1 MITLLQKK
9 GFRFTNKDTLN
20 NREFRKLDSSFE
32 QSETMST
39 FDYPVFDV
47 VESFELHLVEKTYRE
62 SALRE
67 ILDLSRTEGR
77 DDLYMTDMN
86 SYVDDGYIKE
96 QTGYDDISV
105 EVESD
110 ERGYWITFTTIK
122 QGVT

>member
-9 GFRFTNKDTLN
+9 GFRFTDKDTLS

-77 DDLYMTDMN
+77 DDLYMTDMDGYIVN
-86 SYVDDGYIKE
+86 GYIKE

>member
-9 GFRFTNKDTLN
+9 GFRFTNKDTLS

-47 VESFELHLVEKTYRE
+47 VESFELHLGTKTYRE

-77 DDLYMTDMN
+77 DDLYMTDMDN
-86 SYVDDGYIKE
+86 YIVNDYIKE

-110 ERGYWITFTTIK
+110 ERGYWITFTTTK

>member
-77 DDLYMTDMN
+77 DDLYMIDMN

>member
-9 GFRFTNKDTLN
+9 GFRLTNKDTLS

-47 VESFELHLVEKTYRE
+47 VESFELHLGTKTYRE

-77 DDLYMTDMN
+77 DDLYMTDMDN
-86 SYVDDGYIKE
+86 YIVNDYIKE

-110 ERGYWITFTTIK
+110 ERGYWITFTTTK

>member
-9 GFRFTNKDTLN
+9 GFRFTDKDTLT
-20 NREFRKLDSSFE
+20 NREFRALDASFE
-32 QSETMST
+32 QSEIMST
-39 FDYPVFDV
+39 FAYPVFDV
-47 VESFELHLVEKTYRE
+47 VEGFELYLNQKTYRE

-77 DDLYMTDMN
+77 DDLYMVDMN
-86 SYVDDGYIKE
+86 GYVDDGYIKE

-105 EVESD
+105 EVETD

>member
-9 GFRFTNKDTLN
+9 GFRFTNKDTLS
-20 NREFRKLDSSFE
+20 NREFRQLDSSFE

-47 VESFELHLVEKTYRE
+47 VESFELHLGTKTYRE

-77 DDLYMTDMN
+77 DDLYMTDMDN
-86 SYVDDGYIKE
+86 YIVNDYIKE

>member
-9 GFRFTNKDTLN
+9 GFRFTNKDTLS

-47 VESFELHLVEKTYRE
+47 VESFELHLGTKTYRE

-77 DDLYMTDMN
+77 DDLYMTDMDN
-86 SYVDDGYIKE
+86 YIVNDYIKE